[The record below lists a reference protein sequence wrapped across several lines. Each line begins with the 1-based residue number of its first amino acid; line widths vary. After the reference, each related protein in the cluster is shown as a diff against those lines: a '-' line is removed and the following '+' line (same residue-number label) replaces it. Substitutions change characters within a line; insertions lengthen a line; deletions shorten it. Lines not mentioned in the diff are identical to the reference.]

1 MIESVHS
8 PDRRYWWDGR
18 KWQLAVS
25 PDGYQWFDGIRW
37 ISNPLAPPRVRYRP
51 TGWTRPLQAAV
62 IALTVIAF
70 ATFVWT
76 TALAASTF
84 PAPVV
89 VAGDVSP
96 AQAAQLSRSFRA
108 SIVAGLVVNGVVLL
122 ALVALIV
129 VGALKL
135 WRWVFWLT
143 LVGFGL
149 VVTGPLVGLA
159 ASRLISIPPPPAGT
173 RPPVPTFPLPIGLAN
188 VLVLPATLLL
198 FVGMLVVAV
207 RVGPWGCRK
216 AVEERPDHEPPV
228 TG

>member
-18 KWQLAVS
+18 QWHLAVS

-37 ISNPLAPPRVRYRP
+37 IANPLAPPLVWYRP
-51 TGWTRPLQAAV
+51 TGWTRPLQVAV
-62 IALTVIAF
+62 IALTVIGF

-76 TALAASTF
+76 TALMASAF

-96 AQAAQLSRSFRA
+96 AQAEQLSRSFRA
-108 SIVAGLVVNGVVLL
+108 SVIAGLVLNGVVFL

-149 VVTGPLVGLA
+149 VVAGPLVGLA
-159 ASRLISIPPPPAGT
+159 ASVLIPIPRPPAVT
-173 RPPVPTFPLPIGLAN
+173 MPPVPTFPLAFRLAN

-198 FVGMLVVAV
+198 FTWMLIVAV

-216 AVEERPDHEPPV
+216 AIDERPDHEAPA